1 MTECWRWCPAKK
13 LEEAANWFGDSER
26 RVAQIDAFTVGLGMA
41 LGVLVGLIEVPL
53 PGGITLK
60 LGVAAGPLVVGMV
73 LGWVGRTALHLG
85 MAATRQLNHSPAGF
99 AAVLGGNWAGF
110 RPGLCGRSFLS
121 HRREGGGTGGPDCCY
136 QWRRGVGWWASVWL

>member
-1 MTECWRWCPAKK
+1 MRRGDLDLLANPEMVLELGDRVLAVVPSEK

-73 LGWVGRTALHLG
+73 LGWVGAPALSFGGCRTPPTQLFVSWVCCCSW
-85 MAATRQLNHSPAGF
+85 RQLGWIQARHLRPQLSQPPA
-99 AAVLGGNWAGF
+99 
-110 RPGLCGRSFLS
+110 
-121 HRREGGGTGGPDCCY
+121 
-136 QWRRGVGWWASVWL
+136 